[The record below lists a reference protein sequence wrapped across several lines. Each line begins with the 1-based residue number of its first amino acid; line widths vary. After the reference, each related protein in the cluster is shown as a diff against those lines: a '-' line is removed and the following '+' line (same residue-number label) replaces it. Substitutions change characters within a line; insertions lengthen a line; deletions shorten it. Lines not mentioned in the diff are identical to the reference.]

1 MALHDSTLHV
11 AVSSS
16 VRLRDQMVADLL
28 AGWEGPVRRLI
39 EPDGLDRIIIGL
51 DTPSF
56 FEPAAALVVRCDDRW
71 IKRHRD
77 LLTPLIGRK
86 AGGGVLILSTA
97 AVEAG
102 PGSRA
107 FTKSLEKT
115 GVLHHVAVPEG
126 RALAGW
132 LADRISQGGHPVTQ
146 AMAVANAL
154 CNHVG
159 EDADALLSALDVA
172 IAYAGDEPL
181 SESTVEAV
189 VGGNAARPTWEFAG
203 ALVEG
208 KADQAYKLLAAGGGL
223 EPHLAVAAVLG
234 ELRKLLACTESR
246 DNAQA
251 ASWAGVRNPNAML
264 YARRRADAL
273 GRGALLREMRATI
286 HAQQQLRT
294 SGSDPVVAVEQLVLH
309 ARLIARPPAERV
321 PGGAS

>member
-1 MALHDSTLHV
+1 MGLLDSTLHA
-11 AVSSS
+11 AVSTS
-16 VRLRDQMVADLL
+16 VRLRDRMVSELL
-28 AGWEGPVRRLI
+28 AGWEGPVRRLV
-39 EPDGLDRIIIGL
+39 EPDSLDRLIIGL

-71 IKRHRD
+71 IKRHRE

-102 PGSRA
+102 PGSRS
-107 FTKSLEKT
+107 FTKSLEKA
-115 GVLHHVAVPEG
+115 GIFHFAEVPEG
-126 RALAGW
+126 RALPGW
-132 LADRISQGGHPVTQ
+132 LADQISQKGHQVTQ

-159 EDADALLSALDVA
+159 EDPDALLSALDVA
-172 IAYAGDEPL
+172 IAYAGDDPL
-181 SESTVEAV
+181 NESAVEAV
-189 VGGNAARPTWEFAG
+189 VGGNAARPIWEFAG
-203 ALVEG
+203 AVVEG
-208 KADQAYKLLAAGGGL
+208 KADRAYGLLAAGGGL

-234 ELRKLLACTESR
+234 ELRKLLACTESK

-251 ASWAGVRNPNAML
+251 AAWAGVRNPNAML

-294 SGSDPVVAVEQLVLH
+294 SGCDPVVAVEQLVLH

-321 PGGAS
+321 PGGVS

>member
-1 MALHDSTLHV
+1 MGLLDSTLHA
-11 AVSSS
+11 AVSTS
-16 VRLRDQMVADLL
+16 VRLRDRLVAGLL
-28 AGWEGPVRRLI
+28 STWDGPIRRMI
-39 EPDGLDRIIIGL
+39 EPDAVDRLIVGL

-56 FEPAAALVVRCDDRW
+56 FEPAAAVVVRCDDRW
-71 IKRHRD
+71 IKRHRE
-77 LLTPLIGRK
+77 LLAPLIGRK

-97 AVEAG
+97 AVETG

-107 FTKSLEKT
+107 LTKNFEKS
-115 GVLHHVAVPEG
+115 GVLHVVEVPEG
-126 RALAGW
+126 RALPGW
-132 LADRISQGGHPVTQ
+132 LADQISDCGHP
-146 AMAVANAL
+146 APHSLAVANAL
-154 CNHVG
+154 CNHIG
-159 EDADALLSALDVA
+159 EEPDALLSALDVA

-181 SESTVEAV
+181 TESAVEAV
-189 VGGNAARPTWEFAG
+189 VGGSAARPAWEFAG
-203 ALVEG
+203 AVVEG
-208 KADQAYKLLAAGGGL
+208 KADRAYGLLAAGGGL

-251 ASWAGVRNPNAML
+251 AAWAGVRNPNAML

-294 SGSDPVVAVEQLVLH
+294 SGCDPVVAVEQLVLH

-321 PGGAS
+321 PGGAG